1 MLEVIGYEVSHVT
14 KSSKACCS
22 ASYGQRQSE
31 AYLGYTSGCVT
42 NGYKYGNKNSF
53 YVKINRLLGQF
64 LLNMWLSSLSATA
77 LILGTS
83 VASTLTDQSIL
94 VSEGFLS
101 TLRSARPFH
110 AQNSPERSRTCIATS
125 HNDEESDDAEYI
137 LQAVRD
143 CHEGGH
149 VILAAKLTYT
159 IASPL
164 NLTGLSA
171 IDIDIQGRISFPP
184 NLEYWQKNTF
194 DLEFQNAT
202 SFFILGGEDV
212 NVYGGGEVDGHGQAW
227 WDAYV
232 KNKKIRRPILFT
244 IDGLKTG
251 SVSEIK
257 LRNSPQWANLIAN
270 SSDVVY
276 SGLEIFS
283 TSDNENFEKN
293 TDGWDIYRSTR
304 ITIENSTITNG
315 DGQSRLKKHD
325 FRKS

>member
-1 MLEVIGYEVSHVT
+1 MPRVVGSRVSRAT
-14 KSSKACCS
+14 KACKVYCS
-22 ASYGQRQSE
+22 ASCGRRYSDER
-31 AYLGYTSGCVT
+31 LGFTSSAVG
-42 NGYKYGNKNSF
+42 NEYKYVEEIHAHFKLKGKPTQL
-53 YVKINRLLGQF
+53 YIV
-64 LLNMWLSSLSATA
+64 LNMWVSSSLTIALLLGASA
-77 LILGTS
+77 
-83 VASTLTDQSIL
+83 ASALTDQSIL

-110 AQNSPERSRTCIATS
+110 AQSSPERNKTCVAAS
-125 HNDEESDDAEYI
+125 HNDEKSDDAEYI
-137 LQAVRD
+137 LQAIRECD
-143 CHEGGH
+143 AGGH
-149 VILAAKLTYT
+149 VILASKLTYT
-159 IASPL
+159 ITSPL

-171 IDIDIQGRISFPP
+171 IDIDIQGRVSFSAD
-184 NLEYWQKNTF
+184 LEYWQKNYF
-194 DLEFQNAT
+194 EFEFQNAA

-212 NVYGGGEVDGHGQAW
+212 NIFGGGEVDGNGQAW

-244 IDGLKTG
+244 IDGLQTG

-276 SGLEIFS
+276 SGLDIFS
-283 TSDNENFEKN
+283 TSNNENFEKN

-315 DGQSRLKKHD
+315 DG
-325 FRKS
+325 